1 MVEDARAQK
10 NIHPGDAAI
19 PGVVSLM
26 ITECL
31 CAPDCHG
38 IRSLLIPPS
47 TVEETLA
54 PMQHFLS
61 PLEPATPRTC
71 SPYVPSPHFLSLS
84 PARCHD
90 QFHTFISLFPPPQP
104 LNDEWYRD
112 RGFIN
117 FLPLQSQ
124 HL

>member
-38 IRSLLIPPS
+38 IRSLLVPPS

-61 PLEPATPRTC
+61 PW
-71 SPYVPSPHFLSLS
+71 S
-84 PARCHD
+84 
-90 QFHTFISLFPPPQP
+90 
-104 LNDEWYRD
+104 
-112 RGFIN
+112 
-117 FLPLQSQ
+117 LPLQEPAVPMCHPPTSSPFPLQ
-124 HL
+124 GVTISSTHLSHCFLLLNP